1 MIRKSSLSKKLSL
14 RKISSR
20 SLGEDNV
27 AFMTSQFDHNEDEDD
42 EVFNKEV
49 VFVYISKNL
58 NTFV

>member
-49 VFVYISKNL
+49 VFVYVSKNL
-58 NTFV
+58 NMFV

>member
-49 VFVYISKNL
+49 VFVYVSKNL